1 MPRWIANPVTL
12 GIAALL
18 LVILAA
24 STFAVVPETQQI
36 VVVRLEKPIGTVN
49 RYEPGEK
56 LGHSGAGLMARIPFV
71 DRLIRIDKRVLDLD
85 LENQSVLSTDQ
96 FRLEVDA
103 YARFRVVDPIRLVR
117 TVGLSSGSERR
128 VQTVLQRL
136 FASSLQSELGK
147 RESAVLLSPER
158 GEVMDNIQF
167 GLQKYAS
174 EYGIEIVDVRI
185 KHADL
190 PDGAPLQAA
199 FERMKSARAQQALT
213 IRAEGQ
219 RQYQVIT
226 ADADAQAA
234 QIYAQAFNKDPQFYN
249 FYRAMQSYRRT
260 FGADGSKKPAGS
272 TNMILTPDNAYLK
285 EFEGRDK

>member
-24 STFAVVPETQQI
+24 STFAVVPETQQV

-49 RYEPGEK
+49 RYQPGEK
-56 LGHSGAGLMARIPFV
+56 LGRSGAGLMARIPFV

-117 TVGLSSGSERR
+117 AVGLSTGSERR

-190 PDGAPLQAA
+190 PDGAPLEAA
-199 FERMKSARAQQALT
+199 IARMRSARAQQALT

-260 FGADGSKKPAGS
+260 FGADGSKKPTGS